1 MLEHLRALAVFA
13 RVAELGSFRAAA
25 RALALSPSVVSHH
38 VSELERRL
46 ALPLIHRSTRRLA
59 LTPDGERLLIAAREM
74 VDAATRG
81 IDAVSGRSATPTGAL
96 RLTVPA
102 FLAETALTRDLA
114 AFATA
119 HPGVTLTVSFTDQ
132 PRDLLRDGLDLA
144 LRIGKRE
151 DSSHKTRSLGE
162 MRRALVGAP
171 RYLAGRTVRAPHD
184 LAACDHIVLSTRPA
198 ELVLTSAGARP
209 VTIPLTPRVSVDSA
223 AAMRELALAST
234 GLATV
239 PEVLVRAELARGRL
253 VEVLPDWR
261 PAAMPVY
268 AIWPGNAQRA
278 ALTLRLM
285 EFMAPRV
292 VALFAD
298 TAPEPRPRRR

>member
-25 RALALSPSVVSHH
+25 RALGLSPSVVSHH
-38 VSELERRL
+38 VAELERRL
-46 ALPLIHRSTRRLA
+46 AIPLVHRSTRRLA
-59 LTPDGERLLIAAREM
+59 LTPDGQLLLVAAREM

-81 IDAVSGRSATPTGAL
+81 LDAVSGRSATPTGAL
-96 RLTVPA
+96 RITVPA
-102 FLAETALTRDLA
+102 FLAETALARDLA
-114 AFATA
+114 AFASA
-119 HPGVTLTVSFTDQ
+119 YPKITLTVSFTDS

-162 MRRALVGAP
+162 MRRVLVGAP
-171 RYLAGRTVRAPHD
+171 GYVADRAPRTPRD
-184 LAACDHIVLSTRPA
+184 LAVCDHILLSSRPP
-198 ELVLTSAGARP
+198 ELSLTSATARP
-209 VTIPLTPRVSVDSA
+209 VTIALAPRVSVDSA
-223 AAMRELALAST
+223 AAMRELAIAGV

-253 VEVLPDWR
+253 VEVLPAWQ
-261 PAAMPVY
+261 PAALPVY
-268 AIWPGNAQRA
+268 AIWPGSAQRA
-278 ALTLRLM
+278 ELTLRFL

-292 VALFAD
+292 RALFAVVSG
-298 TAPEPRPRRR
+298 APARRR